1 MAYPTIDGPYGL
13 RPVNLIGGQV
23 FAGATRQRRIVNSN
37 ASSIGFGDPVKF
49 DSNGCVVVC
58 TETTAAP
65 TTGFAG
71 VFMGVTFV
79 SSVTGQP
86 TFSQA
91 WISGTAVASNTNI
104 IAYIC
109 EDPDQLFQVCG
120 VSGTTVVSTTSGFTY
135 TDVGLNVSMVA
146 NTLNTTTKDSR
157 YAVDIA
163 SGAVTATLPL
173 RVIDVVPDTAFTYS
187 GTLYYPE
194 VIVKFNAPHAI
205 STSTS
210 TSSGGITTTTTTTTV
225 LTGGHAYNNPVGL

>member
-23 FAGATRQRRIVNSN
+23 FAGATRQRRIYSSS

-104 IAYIC
+104 IAYVC

-135 TDVGLNVSMVA
+135 TDIGLNVAMVA
-146 NTLNTTTKDSR
+146 NTLNTTTRDSR

-173 RVIDVVPDTAFTYS
+173 RIIDVVPDTAFTYS
-187 GTLYYPE
+187 STLYYPE
-194 VIVKFNAPHAI
+194 IIVKFNAPYV
-205 STSTS
+205 S
-210 TSSGGITTTTTTTTV
+210 SSGGITSTV
-225 LTGGHAYNNPVGL
+225 TGGHAYNNPVGL

>member
-1 MAYPTIDGPYGL
+1 MAYPTISGPYGL

-23 FAGATRQRRIVNSN
+23 FAGATRQRRIVNSS

-49 DSNGCVVVC
+49 DSNGCIVVC

-71 VFMGVTFV
+71 VFMGCTFV

-91 WISGTAVASNTNI
+91 WISGTAVASNTYI
-104 IAYIC
+104 VAYVC

-120 VSGTTVVSTTSGFTY
+120 VSGTTVVSTTSGFQY
-135 TDVGLNVSMVA
+135 TDIGLNVTMVA

-163 SGAVTATLPL
+163 GQAVTATYPL
-173 RVIDVVPDTAFTYS
+173 RIIDVVPDTAFTYS
-187 GTLYYPE
+187 GTVYYPE
-194 VIVKFNAPHAI
+194 IIVKFNAPYVVQA
-205 STSTS
+205 T
-210 TSSGGITTTTTTTTV
+210 GV
-225 LTGGHAYNNPVGL
+225 VTGGHAYNNPVGL